1 MKIAILTQP
10 LHSNYGGIL
19 QAYAL
24 QTVLKHGGHDVITVN
39 RLKGY
44 PSFKLLLF
52 RIGSFFK
59 CVIRRYIKNDNN
71 YVICN
76 PFKKGDYAVH
86 PVPVYDNSLLEDFI
100 ADNIKLSAHIYSTRE
115 LRRFIKNNQ
124 IDCVIV
130 GSDQVWRE
138 AYSPWITNYFLDFL
152 GDKSSCKIKRYAYAA
167 SFGVENNAIS
177 RDNIGKCSRLLK
189 SFDAVSVREYSAK
202 NYLIKSLGYDKAS
215 VVLDPTLLLSP
226 TTYVNLIKQEDIYA
240 TGLVSYILDNDPE
253 KEFIADDIAK
263 NIGKQRTR
271 LTTKPIETMKLVS
284 ISKWLSSIAY
294 ADFIVTD
301 SFHGC
306 VFSIIFKKKFIAI
319 GNKVRGLDRFHTLL
333 NNFDLSDRL
342 VMSKDEYLEKANK
355 LMEDIDYKKVTKA
368 YDQLRNASIDF
379 IKSI

>member
-10 LHSNYGGIL
+10 LYSNYGGIL

-24 QTVLKHGGHDVITVN
+24 QTVLKREGHDVITIN

-52 RIGSFFK
+52 RIGSFIK
-59 CVIRRYIKNDNN
+59 CVIRRYIKNDDN

-76 PFKKGDYAVH
+76 PFKKGDYVVH
-86 PVPVYDNSLLEDFI
+86 PLPVYDNRLLEDFI
-100 ADNIKLSAHIYSTRE
+100 ANNIKLSAPIYSTRE
-115 LRRFIKNNQ
+115 LRKYIRHNQ

-152 GDKSSCKIKRYAYAA
+152 GDKSRCKIKRYAYAA
-167 SFGVENNAIS
+167 SFGVDDNAIS
-177 RDNIGKCSRLLK
+177 KNNVKRCSRLLK
-189 SFDAVSVREYSAK
+189 LFDAISVREYSAK
-202 NYLIKSLGYDKAS
+202 VYLEKKFDCNKAS
-215 VVLDPTLLLSP
+215 VVLDPTLLLPATS
-226 TTYVNLIKQEDIYA
+226 YVYLMQQEDICA
-240 TGLVSYILDNDPE
+240 AGMVSYILDNDTE
-253 KEFIADDIAK
+253 KEFIVSDVAK
-263 NIGKQRTR
+263 NIGKQHTR
-271 LTTKPIETMKLVS
+271 LTTKPIETMELPSV
-284 ISKWLSSIAY
+284 SKWLSSFAY

-319 GNKVRGLDRFHTLL
+319 GNKVRGLNRFHTLL
-333 NNFDLSDRL
+333 SSFDLSGRL
-342 VMSKDEYLEKANK
+342 IMSKDEYLKKVNE
-355 LMEDIDYKKVTKA
+355 LMEEIDYEKVTKI
-368 YDQLRNASIDF
+368 YNQLKAISLDF

>member
-24 QTVLKHGGHDVITVN
+24 QTVLKGEGHDVITLN

-86 PVPVYDNSLLEDFI
+86 PVPVYDNSQLDDFI
-100 ADNIKLSAHIYSTRE
+100 TNNINLSVPIYNTRE
-115 LRRFIKNNQ
+115 LRKFIKNNQ

-152 GDKSSCKIKRYAYAA
+152 GDKSRCKIKRYAYAA

-177 RDNIGKCSRLLK
+177 RDNIEKCSRLLK

-202 NYLIKSLGYDKAS
+202 NYLIKFFGYDMAS
-215 VVLDPTLLLSP
+215 VVLDPTMLLP
-226 TTYVNLIKQEDIYA
+226 FTTYVNLIKQEDICA
-240 TGLVSYILDNDPE
+240 AGMVSYILDNDLE
-253 KEFIADDIAK
+253 KEFIAEDVAK
-263 NIGKQRTR
+263 NIGKCQTR

-284 ISKWLSSIAY
+284 VSKWLSSIAY

-319 GNKVRGLDRFHTLL
+319 GNKMRGLDRFHTLL
-333 NNFDLSDRL
+333 SNFDLSDRL

-355 LMEDIDYKKVTKA
+355 LMEEIDYERVSKV
-368 YDQLRNASIDF
+368 YDQLKNASLDF
-379 IKSI
+379 IKNI

>member
-24 QTVLKHGGHDVITVN
+24 QTVLKHEGHDVITAN

-100 ADNIKLSAHIYSTRE
+100 AGNIKLSAPIYSTRE

-152 GDKSSCKIKRYAYAA
+152 GDKSCCKIKKYAYAA

-202 NYLIKSLGYDKAS
+202 NYLIKSLSYDKAS

-226 TTYVNLIKQEDIYA
+226 TTYVNLMKQEDIYA

-253 KEFIADDIAK
+253 KEFIVDDVAK

-333 NNFDLSDRL
+333 NNFDLSNRL

>member
-24 QTVLKHGGHDVITVN
+24 QTVLKHEGHDVITVN

-59 CVIRRYIKNDNN
+59 CVIRRYIKNDDN

-76 PFKKGDYAVH
+76 PFKKGDYAVY

-100 ADNIKLSAHIYSTRE
+100 ANNINLSAPIYSTRE
-115 LRRFIKNNQ
+115 LRKFIKNNH
-124 IDCVIV
+124 IECVVV

-152 GDKSSCKIKRYAYAA
+152 GDKSRCKIKRYAYAA

-215 VVLDPTLLLSP
+215 VVLDPTLLLPP

-253 KEFIADDIAK
+253 KEFIADDVAK
-263 NIGKQRTR
+263 NIGKQRAR

-333 NNFDLSDRL
+333 NDFDLSDRL

-355 LMEDIDYKKVTKA
+355 LMEDIDYNKVTKA